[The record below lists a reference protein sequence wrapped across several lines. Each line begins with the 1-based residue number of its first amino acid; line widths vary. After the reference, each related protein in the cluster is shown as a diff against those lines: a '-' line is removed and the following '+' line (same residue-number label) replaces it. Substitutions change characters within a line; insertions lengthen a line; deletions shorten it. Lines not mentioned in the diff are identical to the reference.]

1 MTTRPEITWRGGLWG
16 AIAGVVLGLIL
27 LLALPMMRESA
38 PASAAP
44 APSAAPAGEAGADG
58 VRTMADGEAGLGIPD
73 AVSTRGRALMFL
85 LAAHLANDD
94 YDRAVAV
101 ADEMEPGIDRD
112 AGLQEISEKVVSRDL
127 TTNPTMI
134 PRGGPD
140 VRAAMNV
147 RLRRLLQLADRAT
160 GPDLRARL
168 LVRTAV
174 VKRSFNKENHVATAP
189 DEADLDPDALLVK
202 VDGLA
207 KQVPPRREGSGWGV
221 GLKILLTA
229 LLGMLGFAV
238 SQVFEPVLKASGALV
253 AADLARR
260 LHSDSLADQLVR
272 SNHEAAGEPPP
283 KPEHNPVL

>member
-1 MTTRPEITWRGGLWG
+1 
-16 AIAGVVLGLIL
+16 
-27 LLALPMMRESA
+27 
-38 PASAAP
+38 
-44 APSAAPAGEAGADG
+44 
-58 VRTMADGEAGLGIPD
+58 
-73 AVSTRGRALMFL
+73 
-85 LAAHLANDD
+85 
-94 YDRAVAV
+94 
-101 ADEMEPGIDRD
+101 MEPGIDRD

-140 VRAAMNV
+140 VRAAMNG
-147 RLRRLLQLADRAT
+147 RLRHLLQLADRAT

-221 GLKILLTA
+221 GLKILLTT

-238 SQVFEPVLKASGALV
+238 SQVFEPVLKASGASSPPTWPAAPPLGQPRRPARPIQPRGRRRAPAQAGAQSGLVTGGTVAYSVMALNASVQKSAAATHWYWWLRSTCARKPWAISHWWASHQVPPAAKLNALRRGKRDATATCRLDAALFSTLLEDAGDESAYLTDTALV
-253 AADLARR
+253 A
-260 LHSDSLADQLVR
+260 
-272 SNHEAAGEPPP
+272 
-283 KPEHNPVL
+283 